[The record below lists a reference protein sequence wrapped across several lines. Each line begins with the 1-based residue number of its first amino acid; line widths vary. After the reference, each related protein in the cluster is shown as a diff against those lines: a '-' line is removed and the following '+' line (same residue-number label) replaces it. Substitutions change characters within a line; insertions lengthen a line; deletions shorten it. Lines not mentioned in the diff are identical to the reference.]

1 MISIIERLD
10 EPNVIIFKH
19 IGMIQDGEE
28 DTESDDVKSWAGA
41 LEKYM
46 LFDSDNFSIRAS
58 FLDAFMKS
66 SYSAKEIKPIFLS
79 SGSIISEP
87 MRLTADPKK

>member
-1 MISIIERLD
+1 MAACGNQFLMAGHSLAASSTPFSNARQ
-10 EPNVIIFKH
+10 NS
-19 IGMIQDGEE
+19 
-28 DTESDDVKSWAGA
+28 TEQIV
-41 LEKYM
+41 LYM